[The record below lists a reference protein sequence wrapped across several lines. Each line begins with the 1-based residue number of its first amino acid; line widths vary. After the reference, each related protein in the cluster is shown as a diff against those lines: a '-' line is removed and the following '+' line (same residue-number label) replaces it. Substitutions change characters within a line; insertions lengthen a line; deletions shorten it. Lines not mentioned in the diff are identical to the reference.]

1 MKSEQKRLINARTK
15 SDYIGKHYSK
25 VNIRDLIR
33 PEIEIPPTPLNA
45 FQDLRPSEIKLETF
59 PRVVRIPSTTKTL
72 ATKEFKDAY
81 RKNIFSHKQFNPL
94 LESPVNKFILKKVLS
109 NDNQLDLV
117 SDELGQ
123 IIFGKKKNFWEKQKE
138 KRSTNITKANS
149 FSLTSSPK
157 QPLNLKKI
165 KNGVEEEYLDHA
177 GHISTTI
184 DNTLKKYKP
193 LGAAIS
199 RNIGMENKVIKE
211 SFSME

>member
-123 IIFGKKKNFWEKQKE
+123 IIFGKKKSFWEKQKE